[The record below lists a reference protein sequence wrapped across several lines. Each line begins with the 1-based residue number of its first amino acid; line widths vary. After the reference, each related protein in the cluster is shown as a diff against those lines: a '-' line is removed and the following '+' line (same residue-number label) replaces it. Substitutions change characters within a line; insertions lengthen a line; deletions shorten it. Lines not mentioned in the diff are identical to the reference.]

1 MMVAALVDDDCEDG
15 DVDDDGDDDDN
26 YNGDGNGDGGSP
38 VIPHGA
44 TVALRHVVRLI
55 LCPRP
60 GRHHQSDKLCVNSVG
75 NEYSGFFVNI

>member
-1 MMVAALVDDDCEDG
+1 MMVAALSYGNDEGGDGEDG
-15 DVDDDGDDDDN
+15 NSDDGDEGEGGDYGDD
-26 YNGDGNGDGGSP
+26 SP

-60 GRHHQSDKLCVNSVG
+60 GRHHQSGKL
-75 NEYSGFFVNI
+75 FVNFVANI

>member
-1 MMVAALVDDDCEDG
+1 MPPAARRALGLGMNSFTDG
-15 DVDDDGDDDDN
+15 DGDGDGEGDDGDD
-26 YNGDGNGDGGSP
+26 SP

-60 GRHHQSDKLCVNSVG
+60 GRHHQ
-75 NEYSGFFVNI
+75 